1 MYSRFL
7 LSVQNKYFSLGT
19 DCNPSKLY
27 FPLALSALYKV
38 SANAELTQFLH
49 SKTFY
54 FNVCDE
60 ISNIYIP
67 DDSRKKKI
75 NRAIYHFS
83 TIHSHFNE
91 KFFERPLER
100 PDEICDDLL
109 INRGNLLHCC
119 FILMGDSLKF
129 NCAQNKNRNAD
140 VYT

>member
-1 MYSRFL
+1 MESLECHKVYKNGFRFVFGLMYSRFL

-67 DDSRKKKI
+67 DDSRKKKLTGLFI
-75 NRAIYHFS
+75 IFQQS
-83 TIHSHFNE
+83 IH
-91 KFFERPLER
+91 
-100 PDEICDDLL
+100 
-109 INRGNLLHCC
+109 
-119 FILMGDSLKF
+119 ILMKSFSNGP
-129 NCAQNKNRNAD
+129 
-140 VYT
+140 